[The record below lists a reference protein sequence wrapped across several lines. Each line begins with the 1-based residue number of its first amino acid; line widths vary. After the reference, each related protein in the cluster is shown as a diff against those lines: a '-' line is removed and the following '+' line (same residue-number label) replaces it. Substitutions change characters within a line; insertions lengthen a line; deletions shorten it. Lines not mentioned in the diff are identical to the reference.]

1 MCLLSLIW
9 TMEWCFENAHAVASQ
24 NPSTEYRLGAS
35 GHGKRGLR
43 GYGTRVTVV
52 GRTNGN
58 VEGCV

>member
-1 MCLLSLIW
+1 MLLLLR
-9 TMEWCFENAHAVASQ
+9 TPVQ
-24 NPSTEYRLGAS
+24 STGLVPLR
-35 GHGKRGLR
+35 HGKRGLR